1 LVWQLAV
8 GGETLTASPI
18 MNLFFRQRAVI
29 PRSEGIPNPS
39 PEVERCPDMV
49 GIARCAVPARAER
62 AERKVQRFAQTHVH
76 SAPGTA
82 RGQRSAP
89 SLPASEFGSKCL
101 IIFIILFLPLAGYAH
116 IGSPNVFFEG
126 PAGPY
131 PIRVMIQAP
140 VVVPGLAQIHIR
152 VHSGDARVVTV
163 LPVRWNIGT
172 RGSPP
177 PDAATPVPGET
188 NLFTAQLWLMDSGA
202 YSVFVDVSGPRGW
215 GTAIVP
221 LNSVALQ
228 RIPMSRPMSFL
239 FLGLGIFLVSLLVTV
254 VGAAIRESV
263 LPPGVEP
270 TRSRRWFARLAM
282 LVTVII
288 AGGLL
293 FFGKQWWDAVDK
305 NFRYRRLYQ
314 PQAITTALET
324 GTNGQQQLTLKIATG
339 DRRDDATPLIPDHGQ
354 LMHLFLIRQPAGDI
368 FVHLHPLRDF
378 RNVFTTRLPGLPAG
392 NYQLYADITH
402 ESGFSQTLTNV
413 LRLTNETVATNPV
426 EGFASADDSMDIASP
441 QELSPAILPDGFRL
455 TPEFSTPFRLN
466 QEITLHFNLTTDTGA
481 PASLEPYLGMYGHL
495 IIQHADGS
503 VFTHLHPLGSISMA
517 SQKRFAEREHARY
530 LANQSLDLLCSPAS
544 PALSFPYAFPK
555 TGLYRLWLQT
565 KLQGQ
570 IRTVAYN
577 VTVE

>member
-1 LVWQLAV
+1 LVWQLAFC
-8 GGETLTASPI
+8 GETLMASPM
-18 MNLFFRQRAVI
+18 MNLFSRQRTAI
-29 PRSEGIPNPS
+29 RMSS
-39 PEVERCPDMV
+39 
-49 GIARCAVPARAER
+49 GIARWAA
-62 AERKVQRFAQTHVH
+62 
-76 SAPGTA
+76 
-82 RGQRSAP
+82 
-89 SLPASEFGSKCL
+89 
-101 IIFIILFLPLAGYAH
+101 IFILLFSPFASYAH

-131 PIRVMIQAP
+131 PIRVTIQAP
-140 VVVPGLAQIHIR
+140 VVVPGLAQIHVR

-177 PDAATPVPGET
+177 PDVAKPVPGET

-228 RIPMSRPMSFL
+228 RIGMSRSMSFL
-239 FLGLGIFLVSLLVTV
+239 FLGLGILLFSLLVTV

-263 LPPGVEP
+263 LTPGVEP

-282 LVTVII
+282 FITVII

-293 FFGKQWWDAVDK
+293 IFGKHWWDAVDK
-305 NFRYRRLYQ
+305 SFRDRRLYH
-314 PQAITTALET
+314 PAAITTGLET
-324 GTNGQQQLTLKIATG
+324 GTNGQRQLTLKIATG

-354 LMHLFLIRQPAGDI
+354 LMHLFLIRQPAGDA
-368 FVHLHPLRDF
+368 FVHLHPLKDSK
-378 RNVFTTRLPGLPAG
+378 NVFTTRLPGLPAG
-392 NYQLYADITH
+392 DYQLYADITH

-413 LRLTNETVATNPV
+413 LRLTNETVATNST
-426 EGFASADDSMDIASP
+426 ENFASVDDSMDLASP
-441 QELSPAILPDGFRL
+441 QNLAATTLSDGFRL
-455 TPEFSTPFRLN
+455 TPEFSPPFHVD
-466 QEITLHFNLTTDTGA
+466 QEITLQFNLTTDTGA
-481 PASLEPYLGMYGHL
+481 PAQLEPYLGMYGHL

-517 SQKRFAEREHARY
+517 AQKRFAEREHARY
-530 LANQSLDLLCSPAS
+530 LANQPLDLLCSPAS
-544 PALSFPYAFPK
+544 PVLSFPYAFPK
-555 TGLYRLWLQT
+555 TGVYHLWLQT

-570 IRTVAYN
+570 IQTVAYN